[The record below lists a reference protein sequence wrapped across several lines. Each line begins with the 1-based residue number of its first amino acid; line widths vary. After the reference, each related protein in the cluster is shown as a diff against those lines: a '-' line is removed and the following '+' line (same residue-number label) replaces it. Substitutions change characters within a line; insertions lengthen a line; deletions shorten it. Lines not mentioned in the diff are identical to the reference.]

1 MGTSAA
7 AAANN
12 QLDTHTHTTDA
23 LYRHEKRDQWGVAL
37 FVWERD
43 GKRAFRFADGEV
55 RVFKKGFYEMMIPA
69 ATPSDGSADEL
80 RALILAGGS
89 GKKGEIIPS
98 VGDQLV
104 LFLAEYPK
112 GFAGETWQDTH
123 RGQHVEGS
131 RRLKRHRDPQIADAR
146 EQLSYERISELTSAG
161 NHAGIRD
168 ALVEV
173 LAATDLVPGAQVNAL
188 RETKPTREL
197 SLAIQAITRDPENA
211 NFGKLQ
217 AALVTAQGPA
227 SSWPIL
233 TAPLSL
239 LAPHKH
245 LCVRPNALMSQGKIV
260 MLRFTAPKI
269 TEAGYQRYLDVARF
283 VQDEL
288 TELGHAP
295 SDMLDLHDF
304 MAITLRPGARAE
316 LERIHLQ
323 SKA

>member
-7 AAANN
+7 ANTR
-12 QLDTHTHTTDA
+12 LDPHAHTQDA
-23 LYRHEKRDQWGVAL
+23 LYRHEKREQWGVAL

-80 RALILAGGS
+80 RALILSGGS

-112 GFAGETWQDTH
+112 GFAGDTWEDAH
-123 RGQHVEGS
+123 RGLHIEGS
-131 RRLKRHRDPQIADAR
+131 RRLKRHRDPSIADAR
-146 EQLSYERISELTSAG
+146 EQLSHERVTELLSAG

-173 LAATDLVPGAQVNAL
+173 LAATDLVPSAQVNAL
-188 RETKPTREL
+188 RETRPTREL

-211 NFGKLQ
+211 TFGQLQ
-217 AALVTAQGPA
+217 TALVTAQGPA
-227 SSWPIL
+227 NSWQIL

-239 LAPHKH
+239 LAPSKH
-245 LCVRPNALMSQGKIV
+245 ICVRPNALMSQGKIV

-269 TEAGYQRYLDVARF
+269 TEAGYQRYLEVVRF
-283 VQDEL
+283 VQTEL
-288 TELGHAP
+288 TELGHP
-295 SDMLDLHDF
+295 PGDMLDLHDF

-323 SKA
+323 AKA

>member
-7 AAANN
+7 NSRADSN
-12 QLDTHTHTTDA
+12 THTQDA

-69 ATPSDGSADEL
+69 PTPSDGSADEL

-98 VGDQLV
+98 VSDQLV
-104 LFLAEYPK
+104 LFLAEYPN
-112 GFAGETWQDTH
+112 GFAGDTWQDTH

-131 RRLKRHRDPQIADAR
+131 RRLKRHRDLSIADAR
-146 EQLSYERISELTSAG
+146 EQLSHERITELLSTG
-161 NHAGIRD
+161 NHTGIRD

-188 RETKPTREL
+188 RETRPTREL
-197 SLAIQAITRDPENA
+197 SLAIQAISLDPENA
-211 NFGKLQ
+211 NFKALQ
-217 AALVTAQGPA
+217 TALVTAQGPA
-227 SSWPIL
+227 NSWQIL

-239 LAPHKH
+239 LAPSKH
-245 LCVRPNALMSQGKIV
+245 ICVRPNALMAQGKIV

-269 TEAGYQRYLDVARF
+269 TEAGYQRFQEVVRF

-288 TELGHAP
+288 TTLGHAP
-295 SDMLDLHDF
+295 GDLLDMHDF

-323 SKA
+323 AKA